1 MAATCADVL
10 NTSSCCLEV
19 ACQVTNLM
27 MTAGCAFSVS
37 VLQLLLVMGVLEH
50 TSVFLLLC
58 WVLVVPLLLGVTRV
72 ADVARK
78 RWLLPLDGKQLPCM
92 AVAAAGLGEQ
102 GVTGTYAA
110 AMLSSIRCCSSR
122 GFD

>member
-1 MAATCADVL
+1 MACTWLQLRECPHHKQL
-10 NTSSCCLEV
+10 MPLSCMPGYHEPLAV
-19 ACQVTNLM
+19 P
-27 MTAGCAFSVS
+27 FSAS

-78 RWLLPLDGKQLPCM
+78 RWLLPLDGKQLPCL

-102 GVTGTYAA
+102 DVTGTHAA
-110 AMLSSIRCCSSR
+110 AMLSSSTS
-122 GFD
+122 